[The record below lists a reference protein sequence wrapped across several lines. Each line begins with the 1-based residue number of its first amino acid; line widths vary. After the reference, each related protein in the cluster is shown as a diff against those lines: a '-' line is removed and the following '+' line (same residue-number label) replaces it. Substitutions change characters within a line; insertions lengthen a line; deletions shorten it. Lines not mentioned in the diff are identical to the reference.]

1 MTLML
6 GKTEGKRR
14 RGWQRMRW
22 VDSITN
28 PVHMSLR
35 MLWEAVKER
44 SLACCF
50 TASQRVR
57 PDFEA
62 DQQQE
67 ET

>member
-1 MTLML
+1 
-6 GKTEGKRR
+6 
-14 RGWQRMRW
+14 MRW

-62 DQQQE
+62 DQQKE